1 MDFTLIIYQ
10 QLLGSLIA
18 KNYHF
23 LTVEEY
29 FTRQV
34 DESPSHQVTLSPSR
48 PPCHDVVP
56 ISGRSLI
63 VLLRHDVDR
72 RPKNSLRMAILENE
86 LGVKATYYFR
96 TIPQTLKR

>member
-10 QLLGSLIA
+10 QLLESLIA

-29 FTRQV
+29 STSQ
-34 DESPSHQVTLSPSR
+34 
-48 PPCHDVVP
+48 VVP
-56 ISGRSLI
+56 SPNRSI
-63 VLLRHDVDR
+63 VIIRHDVDR